1 MEKQEILEKIEK
13 FDLTEEQLVA
23 IDRIIA
29 GELEEIDFKEV
40 LFEIAERLSKVTNN
54 VIDISDVGNEI
65 GIAVG
70 KYMQNE
76 EDKRDFHSGLD
87 HGISLIDGTHDLG
100 EVICVTKFKKKNTK
114 KKNKGK

>member
-1 MEKQEILEKIEK
+1 MEKQEIINKIEK

-23 IDRIIA
+23 IDRIIS
-29 GELEEIDFKEV
+29 GEIEDIDFKEV
-40 LFEIAERLSKVTNN
+40 LFEVSERLTKVENN

-65 GIAVG
+65 GIAIG
-70 KYMQNE
+70 KYIKNE
-76 EDKRDFHSGLD
+76 EDKRDFVDGIY

-114 KKNKGK
+114 KRKK